1 MEHTAVF
8 EEKVSLTPRDLR
20 GQITTID
27 ALLEEKCKM
36 RLEGHCSRHG
46 FVVPDSVKILSR
58 SMGSVE
64 RGRFTGNIIFHVQAE
79 GSVLN
84 PPDGIVIDG
93 TVIRKNKMGLYVNY
107 KDAVRVIIPRD
118 INIGNDEFET
128 VEVGQT
134 VSVEIKKSRFQI
146 NDEYILSVGLFH
158 GGGGAKAVVAE
169 EDEEEGK
176 EDEIEEEE
184 EEGKEDDEEEEG
196 KEEEEEEEGEGKEEE
211 EEGKE
216 DDTERKEDDT
226 ANSAANRSVNSS
238 ANRTAATNASANS
251 SANRTAN
258 SSANRTANSAV
269 NKTANSAVN
278 PVANT

>member
-8 EEKVSLTPRDLR
+8 EEQVSLTPRDLR

-118 INIGNDEFET
+118 INIGNDEFES

-158 GGGGAKAVVAE
+158 GGGGSKAAPAE
-169 EDEEEGK
+169 EEEGK

-196 KEEEEEEEGEGKEEE
+196 KEDEEDEGKEEE
-211 EEGKE
+211 EEGKD

-226 ANSAANRSVNSS
+226 ANSAL
-238 ANRTAATNASANS
+238 NRTANTNAT
-251 SANRTAN
+251 ANRTAN
-258 SSANRTANSAV
+258 TNANRTANSAV
-269 NKTANSAVN
+269 NA
-278 PVANT
+278 VANT